1 MSGVEGGGLA
11 ALLGVLYFGAA
22 VAASVHTIL
31 FKQDSRGAVAWVGVI
46 WLVPLVGPLLYLIF
60 GINRIRRR
68 ATELR
73 GDLPRVYQQPSLRVH
88 EPTRAEP
95 LLPEYLQPLARLS
108 DAVSD
113 QPLLA
118 GNRIRPLLNGD
129 AAYPRMLE
137 AIEQARHTITLSTY
151 IFSNDAVGR
160 DFIRALGRAVE
171 RGVAVRV
178 LVDAVGL
185 RYSFPS
191 IIRQLRLKRVPYA
204 RFMPTRTPL
213 GMPFLNLRNHRKTLV
228 VDGALGF
235 TGGMNIAAGNC
246 VATAPRHPIRDIHFQ
261 VEGPVVSEL
270 QAVFAQDWHFACREW
285 LEGPLWFPEPLTA
298 GESLARVVVDGP
310 DESFDT
316 LRQLFAGALSVA
328 RSHVRIVTPYFL
340 PDLTLQ
346 DALKTAALR
355 GVRVDV
361 VLPQRNNLPVVD
373 WACRGQ
379 LESLL
384 RWGVHVWFSP
394 REFDH
399 SKLFTLDGHWSM
411 VGSANWD
418 PRSLSLN
425 FECNL
430 ECYDVPLTRQLEALI
445 DERLAE
451 AREHTLA
458 CQRGA
463 ALPAKLR
470 NGMARLLSP
479 YL

>member
-1 MSGVEGGGLA
+1 MSGAEGGILA
-11 ALLGVLYFGAA
+11 ALLGALYFIAA
-22 VAASVHTIL
+22 VAASLHTIL
-31 FKQDSRGAVAWVGVI
+31 YKQDSRAAVAWVGVI

-73 GDLPRVYQQPSLRVH
+73 GDLPRVHQQPSLHRH

-95 LLPEYLQPLARLS
+95 LLPDYLQPLARLG

-118 GNRIRPLLNGD
+118 GNRLVPLLNGD

-137 AIEQARHTITLSTY
+137 AIEKARQTITLSTY
-151 IFSNDAVGR
+151 IFNNDASGR
-160 DFIRALGRAVE
+160 DFIRALTRAVD

-191 IIRQLRLKRVPYA
+191 IIRQLRRNRVPYA
-204 RFMPTRTPL
+204 RFMPARPPL

-228 VDGALGF
+228 VDGQLGF

-246 VATAPRHPIRDIHFQ
+246 VATAPKHPIRDIHFM
-261 VEGPVVSEL
+261 VEGPVVAEL

-285 LEGPLWFPEPLTA
+285 LEGPAWFPGPSVA
-298 GESLARVVVDGP
+298 GGSLARVVVDGP
-310 DESFDT
+310 DEFFDT

-328 RSHVRIVTPYFL
+328 RRHVRIVTPYFL

-361 VLPQRNNLPVVD
+361 VLPRRNNLPLVD

-384 RWGVHVWFSP
+384 RWGVRVWFSEQ
-394 REFDH
+394 EFDH
-399 SKLFTLDGHWSM
+399 SKLFTMDGRWSM
-411 VGSANWD
+411 IGSANWD

-430 ECYDVPLTRQLEALI
+430 ECYDPELTRQLEAII
-445 DERLAE
+445 DQRLADASE
-451 AREHTLA
+451 YTLERHCSA
-458 CQRGA
+458 S
-463 ALPAKLR
+463 LPAKLR
-470 NGMARLLSP
+470 NGLARLFSP